1 MNEGA
6 GTIMKKVNT
15 REELIKTT
23 ANLLQTNGYVGTGL
37 NEIIKKSG
45 APKGSIYHHFP
56 GGKEQL
62 AVEAINW
69 TKENVTSFIQKQL
82 DLYAD
87 PIEAIQQFI
96 LDSASRFEENTYFKG
111 VPIAAI
117 VLETSASSEKLREAC
132 KDVFDAW
139 HRIFVKKLMRNEY
152 TEEQAR
158 KLALTVNSMLQG
170 ALVVSL
176 ARKDAESLRTVA
188 ESIPTLLK
196 K

>member
-1 MNEGA
+1 
-6 GTIMKKVNT
+6 MKKVNT
-15 REELIKTT
+15 REVLIQTT
-23 ANLLQTNGYVGTGL
+23 ARLLQTNGYVGTGL
-37 NEIIKKSG
+37 NEIIKQSG

-56 GGKEQL
+56 DGKEQL

-69 TKENVTSFIQKQL
+69 TKGNVTSFIQKQL
-82 DLYAD
+82 NLYED
-87 PIEAIQQFI
+87 PIESIQQFI
-96 LDSASRFEENTYFKG
+96 LDSAGRFEEDTYFKG

-132 KDVFDAW
+132 KEVFDAW
-139 HRIFVKKLMRNEY
+139 HRIFAEKLISNEY
-152 TEEQAR
+152 TEEQAH

-188 ESIPTLLK
+188 EAIPVLFK